1 METPLISIIVPVY
14 NVLPYLEQCFESLS
28 HQNYPNLEFIVV
40 DDGST
45 DGSGVFCDEKA
56 KADNRIIV
64 IHQENKGLS
73 AARNRGLAEAR
84 GEYITFLDSDDWLE
98 LDAVHYLLSLVK
110 KYDTKMSICAIEET
124 TVRGNTVNYGLQY
137 GEKNMSTEETM
148 GRMLREE
155 GFNVSAYAKLY
166 HRDLW
171 EGITFP
177 EGAVHEDLG
186 TTYKLIKKCPAIAYG
201 GEPKYHYR
209 KRQGSISSSGFSEK
223 KFDII
228 KYTDEMCDDLAKHFP
243 YLVNTIDLRRMHAR
257 FSVLWMIMSAK
268 VTSPTIEQEKKEVV
282 KYLRKNH
289 KFVTKNPYAKK
300 RDKVA
305 IYLVMIHPLLYKL
318 AWSIYTKI
326 RA

>member
-1 METPLISIIVPVY
+1 MEMPLISIIVPVY
-14 NVLPYLEQCFESLS
+14 NVLPYLEQCFDSLI
-28 HQNYPNLEFIVV
+28 HQNYPNLEFIII

-56 KADNRIIV
+56 KTDARIIV

-73 AARNRGLAEAR
+73 AARNRGLAEAK

-98 LDAVHYLLSLVK
+98 YDAVHYLYSLIS
-110 KYDTKMSICAIEET
+110 KYECKTSICAISELT
-124 TVRGNTVNYGLQY
+124 TKGNVINYGAEY
-137 GEKNMSTEETM
+137 GEKNMSTEEAM

-166 HRDLW
+166 KKELW
-171 EGITFP
+171 QGIIFP

-186 TTYKLIKKCPAIAYG
+186 TTYKLIKKCPNVAYG

-228 KYTDEMCDDLAKHFP
+228 KYTDEMCDDLAKYFP
-243 YLVNTIDLRRMHAR
+243 YLKNTIDLRRMHAR

-268 VTSPTIEQEKKEVV
+268 VTSPDIEKQKKSVV
-282 KYLRKNH
+282 KYLRDNH
-289 KFVTKNPYAKK
+289 QFVTKNPIAKK

-305 IYLVMIHPLLYKL
+305 IYLTMIHPALYKI
-318 AWSIYTKI
+318 AWSVYSKI
-326 RA
+326 RP